1 MPNRITLTV
10 RDNSFTDNYFT
21 TERVDSVSAYN
32 YSYRSNIEDTL
43 NDLINEKIHKAL
55 DEEIAKK
62 IKEYID
68 ELIKKRKFVKN
79 E

>member
-1 MPNRITLTV
+1 MPNRISLTV
-10 RDNSFTDNYFT
+10 RGNSLTDNYFT
-21 TERVDSVSAYN
+21 TERIENISAYN
-32 YSYRSNIEDTL
+32 YNYRNSIEDTL
-43 NDLINEKIHKAL
+43 DALINEKIHKTL

>member
-32 YSYRSNIEDTL
+32 YNYRNNIEDTL
-43 NDLINEKIHKAL
+43 KVFCTKCNPS
-55 DEEIAKK
+55 KK
-62 IKEYID
+62 W
-68 ELIKKRKFVKN
+68 
-79 E
+79 